1 MDAQKV
7 LLYSGLAV
15 ISIAIVGRIAIDL
28 LVPGGRVTSWWRS
41 PSKNKAVG
49 GKPNSRHLW
58 GWGYD
63 VVPVTPANE
72 RALRKFFPVVVNE
85 KDHIHVQLV

>member
-1 MDAQKV
+1 MDSRNL
-7 LLYSGLAV
+7 LLYTGLAV

-28 LVPGGRVTSWWRS
+28 LVPGARVTSWWRS

-58 GWGYD
+58 GWAFD
-63 VVPVTPANE
+63 IVPATAVNE
-72 RALRKFFPVVVNE
+72 RALRRFFPVVVNE
-85 KDHIHVQLV
+85 GDHIHVQLV